1 VVEDR
6 FFFAGRTFFLFVLR
20 EFDGF
25 LDRLA
30 AADRVTFFFF
40 VLLPRL
46 IFRLF
51 SAIRR
56 MYHAASRAAF
66 ICRGRIRF

>member
-30 AADRVTFFFF
+30 GAFDTAFFFF

-51 SAIRR
+51 SAIPK
-56 MYHAASRAAF
+56 MYHAL
-66 ICRGRIRF
+66 